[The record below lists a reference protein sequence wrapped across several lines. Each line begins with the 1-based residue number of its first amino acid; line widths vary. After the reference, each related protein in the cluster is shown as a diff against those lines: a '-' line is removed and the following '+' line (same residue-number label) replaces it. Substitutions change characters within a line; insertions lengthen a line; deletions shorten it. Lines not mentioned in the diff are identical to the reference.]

1 MERHHKRHKRALGLN
16 LTSMI
21 DVLTVLVFFLL
32 VNSGD
37 VQVPPARN
45 VKLPESSAE
54 DAARQTV
61 VIMITDDEVL
71 VGSRSV
77 VRVKDVLARKDLIVP
92 ELKAALEE
100 ENDRA
105 LRADTK
111 DAVQREVTILGDK
124 SISYLLLKK
133 VMATCTDADF
143 GRVSLAVLHKDA
155 DDAAAAEGA

>member
-1 MERHHKRHKRALGLN
+1 MERHHKRHKKALGLN

-37 VQVPPARN
+37 VQVPRARD
-45 VKLPESSAE
+45 VKLPESTAE
-54 DAARQTV
+54 DTARQTV
-61 VIMITDDEVL
+61 VVMITGDEVL
-71 VGSRSV
+71 VGGRTV
-77 VRVKDVLARKDLIVP
+77 ARVADVLARKDLIVP
-92 ELKAALEE
+92 ELKAALEQ

-105 LRADTK
+105 LREDTK
-111 DAVQREVTILGDK
+111 EAVRREVTILGDK
-124 SISYLLLKK
+124 SISYVVLKK

-155 DDAAAAEGA
+155 NAPAAREGA